1 MNCKLIVEQESQNT
15 SEIRLYRE
23 GLFWKAYERSAYAFY
38 TRVKPFKLTKRYV
51 KLLSDELVSL
61 GFPASQLTVL
71 FPADRISL
79 QTDEQ
84 VCIRTEPIDV
94 DAFPAWK
101 AGIALMPAGNGKK
114 TEQAAKQDMPP
125 ACRIQAAPP
134 VCAVTPFLPDVDETA
149 AKQVVLKLMDYNL
162 ADSTPMETMQF
173 VSELKMLLKRQKTEE
188 NGKL

>member
-125 ACRIQAAPP
+125 
-134 VCAVTPFLPDVDETA
+134 VCAVTPFLPDMDETA

>member
-1 MNCKLIVEQESQNT
+1 MNCRLIVEQESRNV
-15 SEIRLYRE
+15 SEIHLYRE
-23 GLFWKAYERSAYAFY
+23 GLFWKAYERSAYAFH
-38 TRVKPFKLTKRYV
+38 TRVRPFKLTKRYV
-51 KLLSDELVSL
+51 KSLPGELVSL

-84 VCIRTEPIDV
+84 VCILTEPIDV

-101 AGIALMPAGNGKK
+101 AGIPLMPSGNGKK
-114 TEQAAKQDMPP
+114 TEQAAKQDMP
-125 ACRIQAAPP
+125 AALRMQDAPQP
-134 VCAVTPFLPDVDETA
+134 CAVTPFLPGMDDTA
-149 AKQVVLKLMDYNL
+149 AKQVVMKLMDYNL

-173 VSELKMLLKRQKTEE
+173 VSELKMLLKRQKTEQ